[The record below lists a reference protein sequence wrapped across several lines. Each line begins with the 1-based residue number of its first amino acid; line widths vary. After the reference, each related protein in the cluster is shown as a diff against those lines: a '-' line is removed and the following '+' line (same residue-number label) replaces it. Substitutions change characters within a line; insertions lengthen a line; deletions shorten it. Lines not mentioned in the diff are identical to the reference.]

1 MASEVLDVTGTAMWA
16 KVTEASRDRG
26 SSKAEG
32 AKYDYPEACTI
43 DVVLGQEDLKV
54 VKAANPKVNVN
65 ITDEGMSVK
74 FRRNWLNGRNPKW
87 GGVPEVV
94 DADNNPWPEDK
105 LIGNGSTV
113 RVAAEVYDT
122 QYGKGMRLLK
132 VMVLEYVEPDLPDGP
147 DLPF

>member
-1 MASEVLDVTGTAMWA
+1 MASEVIDVTGTAMWA

-26 SSKAEG
+26 SSVAEG

-43 DVVLGQEDLKV
+43 DVVLGQEELSKV
-54 VKAANPKVNVN
+54 TKVNNKVKPN
-65 ITDEGMSVK
+65 VTDEGLVVK
-74 FRRNWLNGRNPKW
+74 FRRNWINGRNPKW
-87 GGVPEVV
+87 GGAPIVV
-94 DADNNPWPEDK
+94 DAEDNPWPEDK

-122 QYGKGMRLLK
+122 RYGKAMRLLK
-132 VMVLEYVEPDLPDGP
+132 VMVLEYVEPDLPDEP